1 METKV
6 KSERYVAPSAQDE
19 TELTTQTEAQAMLP
33 PASSN
38 DEKWRQLGQD
48 MGTQIATF
56 LGQLPEYIGRFYK
69 EYRAPIVSIG
79 LIVVTIIG
87 FKVLL
92 AVIDALNDI
101 PLMSPTF
108 ELIGISFTGWF
119 VYRYLLKASTRQ
131 ELAAQIQKLKAEF
144 LGRSA

>member
-6 KSERYVAPSAQDE
+6 KPEKYVAPSAQDE
-19 TELTTQTEAQAMLP
+19 TEVTT
-33 PASSN
+33 PASN

-48 MGTQIATF
+48 MGSQIATF

-87 FKVLL
+87 FKVVL

-108 ELIGISFTGWF
+108 ELIGISITGWF

-131 ELAAQIQKLKAEF
+131 ELAAEIQKLKAEF